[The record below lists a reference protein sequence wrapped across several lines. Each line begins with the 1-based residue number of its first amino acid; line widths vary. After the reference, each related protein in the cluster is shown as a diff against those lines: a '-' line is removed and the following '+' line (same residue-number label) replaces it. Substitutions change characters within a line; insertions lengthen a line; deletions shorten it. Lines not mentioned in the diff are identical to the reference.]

1 MRTTKNLVHRIQWI
15 LQQPKKKSRTFTIQ
29 VDESFKLFQLSL
41 SRLLPFFLFFA
52 DRKANMSKYGEDGAE
67 EGGDGRSSKSHS
79 DTESKTDWQVL
90 LAKLVT
96 AYKVINNVNTIIGK
110 LGFAVLISDKSELKM
125 ILYKSKID
133 LLSTLIVRDSNKIF
147 QKGNFIQYLDGHQN
161 FWSVL
166 FENETDRNE
175 AIRLL
180 EEKTTIQRDMETS
193 ISVSEGKVVGDEN
206 GGVQSGENVE
216 ALKGVEG
223 VGGDVVVVGGGGTTS
238 DKACET
244 DPEEK
249 QSKMKANILSR
260 MARMGKKIVLP
271 NKTSHSEMS
280 GDSSDPDSSPKRKA
294 VTTNNTPILQVAK
307 LHHGP
312 QPHSTAKTVEF
323 VKHSHGNIISA
334 ASSDSSLN
342 LMMMQ
347 NTEIR
352 FNLSKL
358 DSKLDKLCDK
368 LENLSAH
375 SASPSIHASAV
386 NNNND
391 KNNNDSVRE
400 EDIMKLEEKILSIKR
415 ENINLKSII
424 RDMEGKL
431 QQSKRENSI
440 DELNELKVQ
449 LKSVQQEH
457 KNISLDLQNKDEK
470 VKVLEAKLR
479 GAMEERDIEIKN
491 NEADLAE
498 LKSQLNV
505 SNRYVQDLQVS
516 LKQRENVVAKESQ
529 TESKTADS
537 HPSDV
542 MIKEIMNNL
551 YFKLC
556 EKISNA
562 NDLKQSEIL
571 KIIGQTIKQE
581 TSECLK
587 KHSAASN

>member
-1 MRTTKNLVHRIQWI
+1 MIHGPRPSII
-15 LQQPKKKSRTFTIQ
+15 
-29 VDESFKLFQLSL
+29 
-41 SRLLPFFLFFA
+41 PFLRFLA
-52 DRKANMSKYGEDGAE
+52 YRQANMGKMSA
-67 EGGDGRSSKSHS
+67 GDDKEADDDKSSNTDS
-79 DTESKTDWQVL
+79 ESKTDWQVL

-96 AYKVINNVNTIIGK
+96 AYKVINGNNTIIGR
-110 LGFAVLISDKSELKM
+110 LGFAILISDPKKELKM

-133 LLSTLIVRDSNKIF
+133 LLSTLVVREACKIF
-147 QKGNFIQYLDGHQN
+147 QKGNFIQYLDQHQN

-166 FENETDRNE
+166 FESESDRDE
-175 AIRLL
+175 ALRLL
-180 EEKTTIQRDMETS
+180 EERCPIQRDVMETS
-193 ISVSEGKVVGDEN
+193 INASTVESSKDDEN
-206 GGVQSGENVE
+206 ESTSGATAKGEGGEVE
-216 ALKGVEG
+216 
-223 VGGDVVVVGGGGTTS
+223 TS

-249 QSKMKANILSR
+249 QTKQLKANILSR

-271 NKTSHSEMS
+271 NKSSHSEMS
-280 GDSSDPDSSPKRKA
+280 GDSSESEGSPKRKA
-294 VTTNNTPILQVAK
+294 ATTNNTPVLQVAR
-307 LHHGP
+307 LHPGP
-312 QPHSTAKTVEF
+312 TPHSTAQTVEF

-368 LENLSAH
+368 LEVLSAT
-375 SASPSIHASAV
+375 SSLSVASAA
-386 NNNND
+386 ND
-391 KNNNDSVRE
+391 KNNNDSHRE
-400 EDIMKLEEKILSIKR
+400 EDIMKLEERLLSIKR

-424 RDMEGKL
+424 RDMEAAGRA
-431 QQSKRENSI
+431 SKSSELSSE
-440 DELNELKVQ
+440 ELNELRVQ
-449 LKSVQQEH
+449 LKSIQQEH
-457 KNISLDLQNKDEK
+457 KNISLELVNKDEK
-470 VKVLEAKLR
+470 IQRLEATV
-479 GAMEERDIEIKN
+479 EEREVERKN
-491 NEADLAE
+491 SEADLAE

-505 SNRYVQDLQVS
+505 SNRNVQELQAV
-516 LKQRENVVAKESQ
+516 LKQRDSGVAKESQ
-529 TESKTADS
+529 TEAGRAEPS
-537 HPSDV
+537 HPPSDV

-562 NDLKQSEIL
+562 KELKQSEIL

-587 KHSAASN
+587 KHSA

>member
-1 MRTTKNLVHRIQWI
+1 MYNDAQDD
-15 LQQPKKKSRTFTIQ
+15 
-29 VDESFKLFQLSL
+29 DEK
-41 SRLLPFFLFFA
+41 
-52 DRKANMSKYGEDGAE
+52 
-67 EGGDGRSSKSHS
+67 SSKSLTDS
-79 DTESKTDWQVL
+79 ESKTDWQVL

-110 LGFAVLISDKSELKM
+110 LGFAILISDKSELKM

-147 QKGNFIQYLDGHQN
+147 QKGNFIQYLDTHQN

-166 FENETDRNE
+166 FENDNDRDE
-175 AIRLL
+175 AMRLL
-180 EEKTTIQRDMETS
+180 EERCTVQKDEMEKS
-193 ISVSEGKVVGDEN
+193 INANESKAESEKSENAESVPKGEGE
-206 GGVQSGENVE
+206 VE
-216 ALKGVEG
+216 
-223 VGGDVVVVGGGGTTS
+223 TN

-249 QSKMKANILSR
+249 QTKQLKANILSR

-271 NKTSHSEMS
+271 NKTANSEMS
-280 GDSSDPDSSPKRKA
+280 GDSSDPESSPKRKSKT
-294 VTTNNTPILQVAK
+294 VNNSPVLQVAK
-307 LHHGP
+307 LQPGP
-312 QPHSTAKTVEF
+312 PAHSTAQTVEF

-368 LENLSAH
+368 LEVLSTN
-375 SASPSIHASAV
+375 SLSLSV
-386 NNNND
+386 ND

-400 EDIMKLEEKILSIKR
+400 EDVMRLEEKVLSIKR
-415 ENINLKSII
+415 ENINLKSIV
-424 RDMEGKL
+424 RDMEERL
-431 QQSKRENSI
+431 QNKHEHSS
-440 DELNELKVQ
+440 DELNDLKVQ
-449 LKSVQQEH
+449 LKSVQQENR
-457 KNISLDLQNKDEK
+457 NISLELDNKNEK
-470 VKVLEAKLR
+470 IEVLESKLR
-479 GAMEERDIEIKN
+479 DSAEERDVQLKN
-491 NEADLAE
+491 NEADFAD
-498 LKSQLNV
+498 LKSQLHV
-505 SNRYVQDLQVS
+505 SNRHLQE
-516 LKQRENVVAKESQ
+516 LQAMLDKAKDTKESQ
-529 TESKTADS
+529 TEGRANDYP
-537 HPSDV
+537 PSDV

-571 KIIGQTIKQE
+571 KLIGQTIKQE

-587 KHSAASN
+587 KHSA

>member
-1 MRTTKNLVHRIQWI
+1 MTHEGPGPSII
-15 LQQPKKKSRTFTIQ
+15 PFLQFLAYRQANMG
-29 VDESFKLFQLSL
+29 KLFAGEEKE
-41 SRLLPFFLFFA
+41 A
-52 DRKANMSKYGEDGAE
+52 DDDK
-67 EGGDGRSSKSHS
+67 SSNTDS
-79 DTESKTDWQVL
+79 ESKTDWQVL

-96 AYKVINNVNTIIGK
+96 AYKVMNGNNTIIGK
-110 LGFAVLISDKSELKM
+110 LGFAILISDKSELKM

-133 LLSTLIVRDSNKIF
+133 LLSTLIVREACKIF
-147 QKGNFIQYLDGHQN
+147 QKGNFIQYLDQHQN

-166 FENETDRNE
+166 FENESDRDE
-175 AIRLL
+175 ALRLL
-180 EEKTTIQRDMETS
+180 EERCPIQRDIMETS
-193 ISVSEGKVVGDEN
+193 INASTVESSKGDEN
-206 GGVQSGENVE
+206 ESTAGETTAKAEGGEVE
-216 ALKGVEG
+216 
-223 VGGDVVVVGGGGTTS
+223 TS

-249 QSKMKANILSR
+249 QTKQLKANILSR

-271 NKTSHSEMS
+271 NKSSHSEMS
-280 GDSSDPDSSPKRKA
+280 GDSSESEGSPKRKA
-294 VTTNNTPILQVAK
+294 ATTNNTPVLQVAR
-307 LHHGP
+307 LHPGP
-312 QPHSTAKTVEF
+312 TPHSTAHTVEF

-368 LENLSAH
+368 LEVLSAT
-375 SASPSIHASAV
+375 SSLSVASAA
-386 NNNND
+386 ND
-391 KNNNDSVRE
+391 KNNNDSHRE
-400 EDIMKLEEKILSIKR
+400 EDIMKLEERLLSIKR

-424 RDMEGKL
+424 RDLEAAGKAHKPSEL
-431 QQSKRENSI
+431 STE
-440 DELNELKVQ
+440 ELNELRVQ

-457 KNISLDLQNKDEK
+457 KNISLELVNKDEK
-470 VKVLEAKLR
+470 IQRLESTV
-479 GAMEERDIEIKN
+479 EEREVDRKN
-491 NEADLAE
+491 SEADLAE

-505 SNRYVQDLQVS
+505 ANRYAQDLQAT
-516 LKQRENVVAKESQ
+516 LKQRENGVAKESQ
-529 TESKTADS
+529 TEGRAEPS
-537 HPSDV
+537 HPPSDV

-562 NDLKQSEIL
+562 KDLKQSEIL

-587 KHSAASN
+587 KHSA